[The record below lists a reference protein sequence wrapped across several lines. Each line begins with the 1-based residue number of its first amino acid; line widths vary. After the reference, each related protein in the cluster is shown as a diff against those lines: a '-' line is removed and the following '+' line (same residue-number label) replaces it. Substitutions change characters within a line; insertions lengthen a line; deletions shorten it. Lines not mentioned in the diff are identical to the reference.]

1 MRKLLKDP
9 FFNAF
14 DELFLT
20 SDLAYSP
27 QVKINKKNDEY
38 LIFMPVPGLTK
49 EDLKISVKER
59 ELEISYK
66 ENDSNENIKFISS
79 FSKKYI
85 LPETVREDAING
97 KVINGVLE
105 LRIPLTKKQPVER
118 YISLN

>member
-1 MRKLLKDP
+1 MRKLFRDP

-38 LIFMPVPGLTK
+38 FIFMSVPGLTK
-49 EDLKISVKER
+49 EDLKISLKER

-66 ENDSNENIKFISS
+66 ENDENIKFVSS

-85 LPETVREDAING
+85 LPEAVNKDGING
-97 KVINGVLE
+97 SVENGILE
-105 LRIPLTKKQPVER
+105 LRIPLIKKEPIER